1 MTAPHPIPLPSGERG
16 RSVRLDSEVR
26 GAQLPLISTV
36 ILNWNGKE
44 YLRPCLQSVKE
55 QTYPNI
61 EIILVDNA
69 STDGSI
75 EYIKN
80 VFPDLRLIIN
90 PKNMGY
96 GAGNNRGIEGARG
109 RYIFVL
115 NSDTEIEKRC
125 VEALWNC
132 IETDHKI
139 GVTTPKILLY
149 DQRDIIDAAGLTIYP
164 DGLSIGRGRL
174 ESQEKY
180 NQKEEVFF
188 GSGCA
193 SLYRREMFEEI
204 GLFDA
209 DFFAYAEDTDLGWRA
224 RLSKWKTY
232 YVAEAVVYH
241 HHSKKFGTYSS
252 MKAFLVERNRIWVA
266 WKNFPL
272 PMLSLWPF
280 YTLWRYFYQGL
291 GAVVGRGASGKFGRE
306 SSPLLLIPI
315 LIKAYLSGLR
325 GLPEII
331 RKRKEV
337 QHKKK
342 ISNQECYRLFKKY
355 GIKAKEIAF
364 KE

>member
-1 MTAPHPIPLPSGERG
+1 MK
-16 RSVRLDSEVR
+16 
-26 GAQLPLISTV
+26 QLPLISTV

-44 YLRPCLQSVKE
+44 YLYPCLQSVKG

-69 STDGSI
+69 SSDGSI

-80 VFPDLRLIIN
+80 LFPDLRLLIN
-90 PKNMGY
+90 HKNIGY
-96 GAGNNRGIEGARG
+96 GAGNNRGIDEAKG

-115 NSDTEIEKRC
+115 NSDTEIEKGC
-125 VEALWNC
+125 VEALWKC
-132 IETDHKI
+132 IEADLRI

-149 DQRDIIDAAGLTIYP
+149 DRRDTIDAAGLTIYP

-174 ESQEKY
+174 EPQEKY
-180 NQKEEVFF
+180 NHSEEVFF
-188 GSGCA
+188 GSGCS
-193 SLYRREMFEEI
+193 SLYRKEMLEEI
-204 GLFDA
+204 GLLDA

-224 RLSKWKTY
+224 RLAGWKAY
-232 YVAEAVVYH
+232 YVPEAIVYH
-241 HHSKKFGTYSS
+241 HHSKKFGAYSP

-272 PMLSLWPF
+272 PILCLWPF
-280 YTLWRYFYQGL
+280 YTLLRYFYQGIGTL
-291 GAVVGRGASGKFGRE
+291 LRRGASGRFRQE
-306 SSPLLLIPI
+306 SSSLLLIPI
-315 LIKAYLSGLR
+315 LMKAYLSGLR
-325 GLPEII
+325 GLPAIL

-337 QHKKK
+337 QSRKR

-355 GIKAKEIAF
+355 GIKAREIAF

>member
-1 MTAPHPIPLPSGERG
+1 MKH
-16 RSVRLDSEVR
+16 
-26 GAQLPLISTV
+26 LPLISTV

-44 YLRPCLQSVKE
+44 YLHPCLQSVKG

-75 EYIKN
+75 EYIKDLLS
-80 VFPDLRLIIN
+80 DLRLIIN
-90 PKNMGY
+90 YRNIGY
-96 GAGNNRGIEGARG
+96 GGGNNRGIEEAKG

-125 VEALWNC
+125 VELLWEC
-132 IETDHKI
+132 IETDQRI

-149 DQRDIIDAAGLTIYP
+149 DRRDVIDAAGLTIYP

-174 ESQEKY
+174 EPQEKY
-180 NQKEEVFF
+180 NQREEVFF

-193 SLYRREMFEEI
+193 SLFRKEMLEEI
-204 GLFDA
+204 GLFDE

-224 RLSKWKTY
+224 RLSRWQAY
-232 YVAEAVVYH
+232 YVPEAVVYH
-241 HHSKKFGTYSS
+241 HHSKKFGAYSPI
-252 MKAFLVERNRIWVA
+252 KAFLVERNRIWVA

-272 PMLSLWPF
+272 PILCLWPF

-291 GAVVGRGASGKFGRE
+291 GAVVGRGASGRFGRE
-306 SSPLLLIPI
+306 SSPLCLIPI

-325 GLPEII
+325 GLPEVL

-337 QHKKK
+337 QSKKK

-355 GIKAKEIAF
+355 GIKAREIAF

>member
-1 MTAPHPIPLPSGERG
+1 MKH
-16 RSVRLDSEVR
+16 
-26 GAQLPLISTV
+26 LPLISTV

-44 YLRPCLQSVKE
+44 YLHPCLQSVKG

-75 EYIKN
+75 EYIKDLLS
-80 VFPDLRLIIN
+80 DLRLIIN
-90 PKNMGY
+90 YRNIGY
-96 GAGNNRGIEGARG
+96 GGGNNRGIEEAKG

-125 VEALWNC
+125 VELLWEC
-132 IETDHKI
+132 IETDQRI

-149 DQRDIIDAAGLTIYP
+149 DRRDIIDAAGLTIYP

-174 ESQEKY
+174 EPQEKY
-180 NQKEEVFF
+180 NQREEVFF

-193 SLYRREMFEEI
+193 SLFRKEMLEEI
-204 GLFDA
+204 GLFDE

-224 RLSKWKTY
+224 RLARWKSY
-232 YVAEAVVYH
+232 YVPEAVVYH
-241 HHSKKFGTYSS
+241 HHSKKFGTYSPL
-252 MKAFLVERNRIWVA
+252 KAFLVERNRIWVA

-272 PMLSLWPF
+272 PILYLWPF
-280 YTLWRYFYQGL
+280 YTLWRYFYQGI
-291 GAVVGRGASGKFGRE
+291 GALIQKGASGRFGQE
-306 SSPLLLIPI
+306 SSSFLLIFI
-315 LIKAYLSGLR
+315 LMKAYLSGLR
-325 GLPEII
+325 GLPAIL

-337 QHKKK
+337 QTKKRM
-342 ISNQECYRLFKKY
+342 SNWEVFSLFKKY

>member
-1 MTAPHPIPLPSGERG
+1 MKH
-16 RSVRLDSEVR
+16 
-26 GAQLPLISTV
+26 LPLISTV

-44 YLRPCLQSVKE
+44 YLHPCLQSVKG

-75 EYIKN
+75 EYIKDLLS
-80 VFPDLRLIIN
+80 DLRLIIN
-90 PKNMGY
+90 YRNIGY
-96 GAGNNRGIEGARG
+96 GGGNNRGIEEARG

-125 VEALWNC
+125 VELLWEC
-132 IETDHKI
+132 IETDQRI

-149 DQRDIIDAAGLTIYP
+149 DRRDVIDAAGLTIYP

-174 ESQEKY
+174 EPQEKY
-180 NQKEEVFF
+180 NQREEVFF

-193 SLYRREMFEEI
+193 SLFRKEMLEEI
-204 GLFDA
+204 GLFDE

-224 RLSKWKTY
+224 RLARWKSY
-232 YVAEAVVYH
+232 YVPEAVVYH
-241 HHSKKFGTYSS
+241 HHSKKFGTYSPL
-252 MKAFLVERNRIWVA
+252 KAFLVERNRIWVA

-272 PMLSLWPF
+272 PILYLWPF
-280 YTLWRYFYQGL
+280 YTLWRYFYQGI
-291 GAVVGRGASGKFGRE
+291 GALIQRGASGRFGQE
-306 SSPLLLIPI
+306 SSSFLLIFI
-315 LIKAYLSGLR
+315 LMKAYLSGLR
-325 GLPEII
+325 GLPAIL

-337 QHKKK
+337 QSKKRM
-342 ISNQECYRLFKKY
+342 SNWEVFSLFKKY

>member
-1 MTAPHPIPLPSGERG
+1 MKH
-16 RSVRLDSEVR
+16 
-26 GAQLPLISTV
+26 LPLISTV
-36 ILNWNGKE
+36 ILNWNGEE
-44 YLRPCLQSVKE
+44 YLQPCLQSVKG

-80 VFPDLRLIIN
+80 LLSDLRLIIN
-90 PKNMGY
+90 YRNIGY
-96 GAGNNRGIEGARG
+96 GGGNNRGIEEAKG

-125 VEALWNC
+125 VELLWEC
-132 IETDHKI
+132 IETDQRI

-149 DQRDIIDAAGLTIYP
+149 DRRDIIDAAGLTIYP

-174 ESQEKY
+174 EPQEKY
-180 NQKEEVFF
+180 NQREEVFF

-193 SLYRREMFEEI
+193 SLFRKEMLEEI
-204 GLFDA
+204 GLFDE

-224 RLSKWKTY
+224 RLARWKSY
-232 YVAEAVVYH
+232 YVPEAVVYH
-241 HHSKKFGTYSS
+241 HHSKKFGTYSPL
-252 MKAFLVERNRIWVA
+252 KAFLVERNRIWVA

-272 PMLSLWPF
+272 PILYLWPF
-280 YTLWRYFYQGL
+280 YTLWRYFYQGI
-291 GAVVGRGASGKFGRE
+291 GALIQRGASGRFGQE
-306 SSPLLLIPI
+306 SSSFLLIFI
-315 LIKAYLSGLR
+315 LMKAYLSGLR
-325 GLPEII
+325 GLPAIL

-337 QHKKK
+337 QTKKRM
-342 ISNQECYRLFKKY
+342 SNWEVFSLFKKY